1 MNPVFRFLLL
11 AFAWLC
17 FALGIVGV
25 FIPLLPTTPLI
36 LLATF
41 ICARY
46 SPRCHSF
53 IVNSKVYRS
62 YVLPFKEAGGM
73 TGKAKAR
80 MLAISYTVLFI
91 SAVLVQRPM
100 VWIDPYLRRYLPAL
114 PGMHPHP
121 HRRHPGSGRTQ
132 GSRGGFPNPLTP
144 RNCCKRLVAF
154 SKGKENIQGQSVL
167 CGRTDM
173 RDAGAGCPA
182 GNRRGARGRLSVIQP
197 ELKGGLH
204 PAFGGGAFA
213 DAEAVAKVYHIS
225 ASTLVCCSCQGTG
238 MMA

>member
-100 VWIDPYLRRYLPAL
+100 VWII
-114 PGMHPHP
+114 
-121 HRRHPGSGRTQ
+121 
-132 GSRGGFPNPLTP
+132 LT
-144 RNCCKRLVAF
+144 CVAIF
-154 SKGKENIQGQSVL
+154 L
-167 CGRTDM
+167 
-173 RDAGAGCPA
+173 
-182 GNRRGARGRLSVIQP
+182 L
-197 ELKGGLH
+197 
-204 PAFGGGAFA
+204 
-213 DAEAVAKVYHIS
+213 Y
-225 ASTLVCCSCQGTG
+225 LVCIRIPTVGTLEVP
-238 MMA
+238 AHKEVEEIS